1 MKKLIFTFSL
11 SIIVFLFDANAQIPN
26 GFMENWA
33 PASTGLPE
41 DPVSWTT
48 TNLLTSLF
56 LGSNPQSI
64 FKVTDS
70 YSGYAAKVTT
80 IKQTNNQSQGNLPD
94 TTGFMVLGT
103 INLDGTLLPVPY
115 NYPTKPN
122 SLNFYSKYNPNGTD
136 TAIVGVLM
144 FKYNTTLNKRDTI
157 GTGFYLVG
165 SNQTSYVLSTAPIN
179 YSITNVNPD
188 SMLIFVAAS
197 HRDTITGQYPKV
209 GSAFFVDH
217 FYFDITAGIE
227 NNNVSTSVTVYPNP
241 STFAVNFKFDAD
253 HQPKE
258 ILIYDMQGR
267 LVENVSVNS
276 TFHTISTENWTKG
289 LYTYSL
295 LGNDNSVLKTG
306 KFQVQ

>member
-1 MKKLIFTFSL
+1 MKKLIFSLTL
-11 SIIVFLFDANAQIPN
+11 SIAFLFNAIAQIPN

-41 DPVSWTT
+41 DPVSWST
-48 TNLLTSLF
+48 TNLLTSIF
-56 LGSNPQSI
+56 LGSNPQSV
-64 FKVTDS
+64 FKVSDS
-70 YSGYAAKVTT
+70 YSGFAAKVTT

-94 TTGFMVLGT
+94 TTGFMALGT
-103 INLDGTLLPVPY
+103 IDINGTLLPTPY

-122 SLNFYSKYNPNGTD
+122 SLMFYSKYNPNGID
-136 TAIVGVLM
+136 TAIVVVYM

-165 SNQTSYVLSTAPIN
+165 SNQTSYALSTAPIN
-179 YSITNVNPD
+179 YSVPNVNPD

-197 HRDTITGQYPKV
+197 NRNPATGQYPKV

-227 NNNVSTSVTVYPNP
+227 NENVSTFVTIYPNP
-241 STFAVNFKFDAD
+241 STFAVNFKFDANL
-253 HQPKE
+253 PKA

-267 LVENVSVNS
+267 LVENVSVYS
-276 TFHTISTENWTKG
+276 TTHTISTEKWAKG
-289 LYTYSL
+289 QYTYNL
-295 LGNDNSVLKTG
+295 IDKNNKVLKTG